1 MRAALVGAAYVNAAH
16 LQAEC
21 IDCVIAVDGGYAALA
36 RIGMRPDIAVGDF
49 DSLGFTPDCPTRT
62 FPVEKDASDME
73 LALREARARGADE
86 VLVYGGFSA
95 RLDHTLANLQ
105 MLLGAAR
112 QGLRVFGIGDAFAI
126 TALAGAAGAPGHLAF
141 AGAALQRAG
150 LAVEGHAHDAPQ
162 LDNPC
167 PPRRAR
173 AWRHQAPTAISVSVF
188 AFCRAGSGRERAGA
202 EVHAGQRGPAGYHQL
217 GAVER
222 VHRRRCRNQRS
233 RRRAGRHLPWKPG
246 RPSSAERRGTAPV
259 GTDGVLCPAAP
270 TAGVACCAAVPAQ
283 PAAGGLYSISASGNA
298 SRNVGVLAQAG

>member
-150 LAVEGHAHDAPQ
+150 LAVEGHAHDVPHSPDNLPAP
-162 LDNPC
+162 PSEGV
-167 PPRRAR
+167 A
-173 AWRHQAPTAISVSVF
+173 APGAYGNFVSVF
-188 AFCRAGSGRERAGA
+188 AFC
-202 EVHAGQRGPAGYHQL
+202 GPARGVSEQGLKYTL
-217 GAVER
+217 DNADLPDTTSWGLSNEFTGADAAISV
-222 VHRRRCRNQRS
+222 
-233 RRRAGRHLPWKPG
+233 A
-246 RPSSAERRGTAPV
+246 
-259 GTDGVLCPAAP
+259 DGVLAVTFPLEAWPA
-270 TAGVACCAAVPAQ
+270 
-283 PAAGGLYSISASGNA
+283 LE
-298 SRNVGVLAQAG
+298 R